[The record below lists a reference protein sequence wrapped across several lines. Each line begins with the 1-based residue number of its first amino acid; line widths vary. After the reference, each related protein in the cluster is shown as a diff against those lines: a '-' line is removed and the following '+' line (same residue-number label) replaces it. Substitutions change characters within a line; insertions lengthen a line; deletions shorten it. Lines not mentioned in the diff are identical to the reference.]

1 MQYMREVTKQAR
13 MVFDEYDKDKN
24 GALSVSEL
32 RPLLNRIANLLH
44 LPKPSDKDIEEGII
58 RLDRNK
64 NGFLEYREFLTF
76 FIEVYGDIKD
86 L

>member
-1 MQYMREVTKQAR
+1 MREVTKQAR

-44 LPKPSDKDIEEGII
+44 LPKPSEKDIEEGII
-58 RLDRNK
+58 RLDRDK